1 MFVVECPKCLYNISS
16 FIYFRASFISMD
28 GSAKQAKKR
37 LLNNFYCSF

>member
-1 MFVVECPKCLYNISS
+1 MFVVECPVCIILALLSI
-16 FIYFRASFISMD
+16 FRACLD